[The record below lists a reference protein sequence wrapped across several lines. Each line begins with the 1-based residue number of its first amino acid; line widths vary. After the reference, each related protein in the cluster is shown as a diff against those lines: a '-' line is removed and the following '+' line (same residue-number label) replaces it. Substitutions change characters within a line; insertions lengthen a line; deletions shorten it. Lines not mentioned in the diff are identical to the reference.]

1 MNLIKKFK
9 KYIGLYFI
17 IALFFCIYFMMLENV
32 YENAFN
38 HKQDKYLIK
47 IVSTKETGNYKDK
60 YIGKILAR
68 QR

>member
-1 MNLIKKFK
+1 
-9 KYIGLYFI
+9 
-17 IALFFCIYFMMLENV
+17 MMLENV
-32 YENAFN
+32 YENAFK